1 MIRVGNTKA
10 KGRGVFAENN
20 IKEGETIER
29 APVLVL
35 PDEQWQH
42 INRTLLFNYCYGWH
56 DETALAL
63 GFGSLYNHSYTP
75 NAYYVKR
82 YEEYEI
88 EIVALRDIAAD
99 EEILINYNGDPNDK
113 DELWFA
119 VVTEPN

>member
-1 MIRVGNTKA
+1 MIRVGSTKA

-20 IKEGETIER
+20 IQKGEMIER

-35 PDEQWQH
+35 PDEQWQY
-42 INRTLLFNYCYGWH
+42 INRTLLFSYCYSWH
-56 DETALAL
+56 QETALAL

-82 YEEYEI
+82 YEEAEI
-88 EIVALRDIAAD
+88 DIVALRDIAAG

-113 DELWFA
+113 DALWFA
-119 VVTEPN
+119 VATEPN